1 MTSLQAHNFTNWNP
15 AFAGMTRSNNLHAGL
30 KATVSKSRGAP
41 PIVNTIRLGI
51 LTLCAATLA
60 ASFATAQTYP
70 VKPVRI
76 VVGFVPGG
84 GSDFIARLV
93 AQKLIESLGRPVVVE
108 NRPGAGA
115 AIATDL
121 VAKSPADG
129 YTLLLA
135 SAGPFGII
143 PAMSAKVPYDA
154 LKDFDPITQV
164 VAMPFVTTVHPSL
177 PVKNIKEL
185 ITLARARPGQLNFG
199 SPGHG
204 TTNHLS
210 GEMLK
215 MMAKIDLTHVPYKGV
230 AAAVTDVIAGQIQVL
245 SGDMTT
251 LLPHVKSGK
260 LRAIAVTSAKRSTLA
275 PEVPTIAESGVPGYD
290 ASGWFGMVAPVNTP
304 RTVIKR
310 LNAEIVKGITT
321 PESRERLGS
330 LGGDVIASTPADFAV
345 FIKTDHAKW
354 ARLVNAIGMKEK
366 P

>member
-1 MTSLQAHNFTNWNP
+1 M
-15 AFAGMTRSNNLHAGL
+15 R
-30 KATVSKSRGAP
+30 
-41 PIVNTIRLGI
+41 IV
-51 LTLCAATLA
+51 TLCAATLA
-60 ASFATAQTYP
+60 TSFATAQTYP
-70 VKPVRI
+70 TKPVRI

-84 GSDFIARLV
+84 GSDFIARLA
-93 AQKLIESLGRPVVVE
+93 AQKLIEALGRPVVVE

-115 AIATDL
+115 AIATEL

-177 PVKNIKEL
+177 PVKNMKEL
-185 ITLARARPGQLNFG
+185 IALARARPGQLNFG

-204 TTNHLS
+204 STNHLS

-215 MMAKIDLTHVPYKGV
+215 MMAKIDIVHVPYKGV
-230 AAAVTDVIAGQIQVL
+230 AAAVTDVVAGQIQIL

-251 LLPHVKSGK
+251 LLPHVQSGK
-260 LRAIAVTSAKRSTLA
+260 LRAIAVTSIKRSSRV
-275 PEVPTIAESGVPGYD
+275 PNIPTIVESGVPGYD
-290 ASGWFGMVAPVNTP
+290 ASGWFGVVAPANTP
-304 RTVIKR
+304 RAVIER

-321 PESRERLGS
+321 QESRERLGA
-330 LGGDVIASTPADFAV
+330 LGGDVIASSPAEFAA
-345 FIKTDHAKW
+345 FIKADHAKW
-354 ARLVNAIGMKEK
+354 ARLVNAVGMKEK

>member
-1 MTSLQAHNFTNWNP
+1 M
-15 AFAGMTRSNNLHAGL
+15 R
-30 KATVSKSRGAP
+30 
-41 PIVNTIRLGI
+41 IV
-51 LTLCAATLA
+51 TLCAATLA
-60 ASFATAQTYP
+60 TSFATAQTYP
-70 VKPVRI
+70 TKPVRI

-84 GSDFIARLV
+84 GSDFIARLA
-93 AQKLIESLGRPVVVE
+93 AQKLIEALGRPVVVE

-115 AIATDL
+115 AIATEL

-177 PVKNIKEL
+177 PVKNMKEL
-185 ITLARARPGQLNFG
+185 IALARARPGQLNFG

-204 TTNHLS
+204 STNHLS

-215 MMAKIDLTHVPYKGV
+215 MMAKVDIVHVPYKGV
-230 AAAVTDVIAGQIQVL
+230 AAAVTDVVAGQIQIL

-251 LLPHVKSGK
+251 LLPHVQSGK
-260 LRAIAVTSAKRSTLA
+260 LRAIAVTSIKRSSRV
-275 PEVPTIAESGVPGYD
+275 PNIPTIAESGVPGYD
-290 ASGWFGMVAPVNTP
+290 ASGWFGVVAPANTP
-304 RTVIKR
+304 RAVIER

-321 PESRERLGS
+321 QESRERLGA
-330 LGGDVIASTPADFAV
+330 LGGDVIASSPAEFAA
-345 FIKTDHAKW
+345 FIKADHAKW
-354 ARLVNAIGMKEK
+354 ARLVNAVGMKEK

>member
-1 MTSLQAHNFTNWNP
+1 M
-15 AFAGMTRSNNLHAGL
+15 R
-30 KATVSKSRGAP
+30 
-41 PIVNTIRLGI
+41 IV
-51 LTLCAATLA
+51 TLCAATLA
-60 ASFATAQTYP
+60 TSFATAQTYP
-70 VKPVRI
+70 TKPVRI

-84 GSDFIARLV
+84 GSDFIARLA
-93 AQKLIESLGRPVVVE
+93 AQKLIEALGRPVVVE

-115 AIATDL
+115 AIATEL

-143 PAMSAKVPYDA
+143 PAMSAKVPYEA

-177 PVKNIKEL
+177 PVKNMKEL
-185 ITLARARPGQLNFG
+185 IALARARPGQLNFG

-204 TTNHLS
+204 STNHLS

-215 MMAKIDLTHVPYKGV
+215 MMAKIDIVHVPYKGV
-230 AAAVTDVIAGQIQVL
+230 AAAVTDVVAGQIQIL

-251 LLPHVKSGK
+251 LLPHVQSGK
-260 LRAIAVTSAKRSTLA
+260 LRAIAVTSIKRSSRV
-275 PEVPTIAESGVPGYD
+275 PNIPTIAESGVPGYD
-290 ASGWFGMVAPVNTP
+290 ASGWFGVVAPANTP
-304 RTVIKR
+304 RAVIER

-321 PESRERLGS
+321 QESRERLGA
-330 LGGDVIASTPADFAV
+330 LGGDVIASSPAEFAA
-345 FIKTDHAKW
+345 FIKADHAKW
-354 ARLVNAIGMKEK
+354 ARLVNAVGMKEK

>member
-1 MTSLQAHNFTNWNP
+1 MQARLFR
-15 AFAGMTRSNNLHAGL
+15 AFVIAAG
-30 KATVSKSRGAP
+30 
-41 PIVNTIRLGI
+41 
-51 LTLCAATLA
+51 TLA
-60 ASFATAQTYP
+60 ATHANAQTYP
-70 VKPVRI
+70 AKQVRI

-93 AQKLIESLGRPVVVE
+93 SAKLTDVFGRPVIVE

-115 AIATDL
+115 AIATEL
-121 VAKSPADG
+121 VAKAPADG

-143 PAMSAKVPYDA
+143 PALSPKTPYDA
-154 LKDFDPITQV
+154 LKDFDPITLV
-164 VAMPFVTTVHPSL
+164 VIMPFVTTVHPSL

-230 AAAVTDVIAGQIQVL
+230 AAAMADVMAGQIQIL
-245 SGDMTT
+245 SGDLTT
-251 LLPHVKSGK
+251 LLPQVRTGR
-260 LRAIAVTSAKRSTLA
+260 LRAIAVTSLKRSSMA
-275 PEVPTIAESGVPGYD
+275 PEIPTISESGVPGYD
-290 ASGWFGMVAPVNTP
+290 TSGWFGMVAPAGTP
-304 RTVIKR
+304 RAIIER

-321 PESRERLGS
+321 PESRERLGT
-330 LGGDVIASTPADFAV
+330 LGGDVIANTPVEFAA
-345 FIKTDHAKW
+345 FIRADHAKW
-354 ARLVNAIGMKEK
+354 AKLVAATGLREK